1 MQRSLFLLVTIIS
14 IHLLASL
21 SVAKGDNNSILK
33 IGKIF
38 SGKESCSEQVES
50 NLELLRK
57 RVDELEKK
65 VEKLEER
72 SKPGVKRISIN
83 SYTAERLNG

>member
-1 MQRSLFLLVTIIS
+1 MHRTIFLLVTIIS

-21 SVAKGDNNSILK
+21 SIAKNGNDSIMG
-33 IGKIF
+33 ISKIF
-38 SGKESCSEQVES
+38 SGKERSSQVES
-50 NLELLRK
+50 NLDLLRK

-72 SKPGVKRISIN
+72 SKPGIKRISGFR
-83 SYTAERLNG
+83 Y

>member
-1 MQRSLFLLVTIIS
+1 MQRTLFLLVTIIS

-21 SVAKGDNNSILK
+21 SMAGNGTNGALR

-38 SGKESCSEQVES
+38 SSKESNSEQIES

-65 VEKLEER
+65 VEKLVER
-72 SKPGVKRISIN
+72 SKPGVRRIELAS
-83 SYTAERLNG
+83 

>member
-1 MQRSLFLLVTIIS
+1 MQRTLFLLVTIIS

-21 SVAKGDNNSILK
+21 SMAKNGNNSILR

-38 SGKESCSEQVES
+38 SGTESSSEQIES

-72 SKPGVKRISIN
+72 SKPGVKRI
-83 SYTAERLNG
+83 

>member
-1 MQRSLFLLVTIIS
+1 MAKNGTDSFLR
-14 IHLLASL
+14 
-21 SVAKGDNNSILK
+21 

-38 SGKESCSEQVES
+38 NRTESSSEQVG
-50 NLELLRK
+50 NNMELLRK

-72 SKPGVKRISIN
+72 SKPRVRRI
-83 SYTAERLNG
+83 